1 LSSPNGSR
9 GLPAAR
15 YMLPVN
21 TIHSAGRKSGTCGQP
36 RLSLTCQTPA
46 RYQGNTPT
54 MWSMRMFA

>member
-15 YMLPVN
+15 HMLPLN
-21 TIHSAGRKSGTCGQP
+21 IIHGADRKSGSCGQP
-36 RLSLTCQTPA
+36 RLSLTGQTPA